1 MAKILP
7 LSPQVW
13 DFLEGVTIYTVYAIA
28 AIVLARYGPDHLA
41 TLLSANLPGA
51 CMLALSVL
59 REATQNRRRR

>member
-7 LSPQVW
+7 LSPQLW

-28 AIVLARYGPDHLA
+28 AIVLARNGPDHLV
-41 TLLSANLPGA
+41 TLFSANLPGA
-51 CMLALSVL
+51 CILAFSVL